1 MNRIFILS
9 LLLFTAFGKAQ
20 QPLSPEVTLAKQP
33 LLILPAKGGDD
44 PESIDSKVTAIVA
57 SKATELKRFEVID
70 RNHLEQLLEE
80 QAIQMSGIIDDQ
92 SIVQFGKV
100 ASAPEALIV
109 RVLNFGQEGVPP
121 EDEEEEDRKDRK
133 VARKA
138 GLFGIIA
145 KQVVDAAVDKATKD
159 VERYPNNIQ
168 TIIQAE
174 VRKVDVETGKSLAS
188 FTINASH
195 TGGNKKASLA
205 KTLLQVGWQVSNQLR
220 EMYLLT
226 SEVLD
231 VRGNEV
237 MLLLGKEMGVQK
249 GTVFEIASPETKK
262 LLRDREITIPGR
274 TVGIVRVT
282 ELSRDANRGRILRK
296 WDRIEPGYR
305 AVESTRHIAS
315 IDLQGLYSNNVPA
328 YTLQAQLDIAP
339 LDKISGAAHFNLGT
353 VRDSREDTDFR
364 FGFGFGLQYKLIH
377 TSPFALAATIT
388 LPINL
393 IFRSD
398 DQSHSVALPVFS
410 PEIGA
415 RTTIMLGP
423 TRDLVLAVS
432 YVFANATGSWKYSKE
447 NDEGDTDTFAAVWTN
462 RPAPKVDLRGFY
474 FSVGMRF
481 LSF

>member
-9 LLLFTAFGKAQ
+9 LLLFLEFGSAQ
-20 QPLSPEVTLAKQP
+20 ERLTPEVTLTKQP
-33 LLILPAKGGDD
+33 LLVLPAKGGDD
-44 PESIDSKVTAIVA
+44 PESIDAKVTAIVA

-70 RNHLEQLLEE
+70 RNHLEQLLKE
-80 QAIQMSGIIDDQ
+80 QAIQMSGIVDDQ
-92 SIVQFGKV
+92 SLVKFGKV

-109 RVLNFGQEGVPP
+109 RVLNFGQKGVPP
-121 EDEEEEDRKDRK
+121 EDEKEEDRKDRK

-138 GLFGIIA
+138 GLLGIIA

-168 TIIQAE
+168 TILQAE
-174 VRKVDVETGKSLAS
+174 VRKVDVETGKSIAS
-188 FTINASH
+188 FTINAGY

-205 KTLLQVGWQVSNQLR
+205 KTLMQVGRQVSNQLR

-237 MLLLGKEMGVQK
+237 MLLLGQEMGVQK
-249 GTVFEIASPETKK
+249 GTVFEIASPEVKK
-262 LLRDREITIPGR
+262 ILRDREITIPGR

-282 ELSRDANRGRILRK
+282 ELSKDANRGRVLRK

-305 AVESTRHIAS
+305 AVESTRRIGS
-315 IDLQGLYSNNVPA
+315 IDLQGFYSNNVPA

-339 LDKISGAAHFNLGT
+339 LDRISGAAHFNLGT
-353 VRDSREDTDFR
+353 VRDSRDDTDFR
-364 FGFGFGLQYKLIH
+364 MGFGLSLQYKPIH
-377 TSPFALAATIT
+377 TSSSALAAMIT

-393 IFRSD
+393 IIRSD
-398 DQSHSVALPVFS
+398 DQYNSVALPVFS

-415 RTTIMLGP
+415 RTTVMLGP
-423 TRDLVLAVS
+423 ERDLILSVS
-432 YVFANATGSWKYSKE
+432 YVFANVTGSWKYSKE
-447 NDEGDTDTFAAVWTN
+447 NDEGDTDTFPAVWKR
-462 RPAPKVDLRGFY
+462 RPAPEIDLRGLY